1 MDWWQLVLAVVTGG
15 GLTAIV
21 NAIANRH
28 SVTADVYESISKSAA
43 TLAEASEK
51 RINRLYERVQELE
64 DREKTQIQ
72 EISSLRSEVAAL
84 RGEVS
89 GKDAKIAA
97 QAEEIEKLKAE
108 LALKEAEIEALRKRV
123 FNLEAELR
131 GRQEARGYASE
142 GWE

>member
-97 QAEEIEKLKAE
+97 
-108 LALKEAEIEALRKRV
+108 
-123 FNLEAELR
+123 
-131 GRQEARGYASE
+131 
-142 GWE
+142 